1 MQAPRG
7 YRIEGVMQTNEG
19 WITAY
24 ATRES
29 DGRRVLLKAH
39 ADSPR
44 HAAGS
49 AAGALLNELE
59 IARCLDPERVLHAA
73 AIERED
79 SRAFL
84 VFEDAGLAPLSA
96 ILERSPLRIERFLE
110 LAVAMADAL
119 SEVHRGGVIHK
130 DIKPQSFLVEPKS
143 GAVRLTHLVA
153 ATRLPKEHAWPHG
166 AQSAVVEAKLPY
178 MSPEQTGRMNRALD
192 WRTDLYSL
200 GVVFY
205 VMLAGRLPFD
215 AAGPLEWMHCHLA
228 RPPAPLPE
236 DAVPRA
242 VADIVMKLLEKDA
255 EARYQSASGLSQ
267 DLRACQRSLRD
278 AGRIERFPLGRHDV
292 SSQLRTPHRLY
303 GREQEAE
310 RYLAAFDRVLRGS
323 REMIAVTGYSG
334 IGKSSLVHEIYKP
347 LTREHGYF
355 VSGKFDQLHRG
366 IPYSAV
372 IQALKSLL
380 RQVLAESA
388 EKVDEARRA
397 LESALGRNAWLLVE
411 MLPEIGIILGAEH
424 IEPAPPGLSPAE
436 TQHRLMLAFR
446 SLLRAFCA
454 REHPLVLF
462 LDDLQWADAGS
473 LWLLEGILDG
483 DDLGPFLLVGAYR
496 DNEVSDG
503 DPLLV
508 TLRSVQAR
516 GVTVST
522 LELAPLPFASL
533 QQVVADTLNLAPEE
547 VEPLARLVMRK
558 TEGNPFFAGQFLQAL
573 HADGLVHFSPEER
586 RFRWDLAKIEARGLT
601 ENAVE
606 LMSGR
611 VRSLNAETIEIL
623 RLAAC
628 IGGTFDL
635 ETLSV
640 IAGLDRAETA
650 RRLEPAIRSEY
661 VLCSAS
667 ELPEMKVDAAPGV
680 RFRFLHDRVQQAA
693 YGLIEEAQRK
703 AVHLQIGRRLLAG
716 TTAEERAE
724 RLFEIVEQLDQGLDL
739 VSDEEERLAIAR
751 INLEAAIRAKQSTV
765 YAAARRYL
773 EAGRRLL
780 PEDAFAAH
788 DELAFALLR
797 QLAEVEYLLGALD
810 AADALIT
817 EALGRAR
824 TAVEQADV
832 LRLRMVQYTMRARF
846 VDAVEA
852 GREALALVGVALPPL
867 SAAAEIEALVEAEA
881 ASVER
886 LLAGRPPAS
895 LIDAPE
901 IADER
906 QRLAVRMLN
915 DLIPPLYMLNQERL
929 NFLVCCSIVRIS
941 LEHGLAPEAS
951 YGFAMYGS
959 WLGHFDG
966 RYRQGYEFARLAVE
980 VGRRFQVQ
988 GDLCRACYILGNNIQ
1003 SWVRPLA
1010 EADALFREGY
1020 RAAMDA
1026 GDLQFAGYSL
1036 AYLLLNPFLRGASAR
1051 GLLEELPGAL
1061 RVTRRIQHPL
1071 ATDTLVGLLLALRD
1085 LTGDEA
1091 TSAGETLT
1099 EERYLDDCAAH
1110 QTGYAL
1116 CHYQILKTICAYL
1129 HGAPAEALRFADQAE
1144 ANLGF
1149 LPGKY
1154 QTAALRFYRALALA
1168 AVLPAAGEGERAR
1181 LRADLDACR
1190 ERLRGW
1196 FDGCPENFSHKRAL
1210 VEAEA
1215 ARLDGR
1221 VDDAARL
1228 YDDAVALARQHG
1240 FVNVEAIACELAGRF
1255 WLARGRARVAQDYLA
1270 DALLAYRRWDVG
1282 RKAQLLAREFP
1293 ALRQERDAAPL
1304 RAARADVFDVD
1315 TLFQAARA
1323 LSQELVLDRLLGS
1336 MVQVLVENA
1345 GAERGTL
1352 LLARGER
1359 LVLVAQ
1365 GVAHPPEHRALPYVP
1380 LEERSGEVC
1389 TSAVRLAVRTRQSV
1403 ISANASRDPAL
1414 RDDPHVGAH
1423 GVKSLLCAPLLHKGR
1438 VLGVVHLENNLLEGL
1453 FGPERIE
1460 LLHLLAAHAA
1470 VSLDNALVHENL
1482 ERMVEERTRELR
1494 ATQQQ
1499 LVEREAHLRALIDA
1513 LPQSILRVD
1522 REGRCFEYRPRRG
1535 GAELGAGAVP
1545 SLLAELVP
1553 AAEVPRLLELIERSI
1568 DQATI
1573 ERAEFCEEGAGG
1585 RRHVEVS
1592 ITALGG
1598 GRLEAIVSLM
1608 DVTELK
1614 QREAEEALLRER
1626 EIALEAQV
1634 EALGAL
1640 STPVVPI
1647 SRNVVVMPVVGE
1659 LDARRGERMRA
1670 ALLEQIAARKSRIAI
1685 LDVTGVPELDE
1696 RATAD
1701 FERTAGA
1708 VRLLGGELVLT
1719 GLGPQSARRLVE
1731 RGISLSR
1738 VRTFLTLQEGVRFA
1752 LRQRGVG
1759 V

>member
-1 MQAPRG
+1 MQAPQG
-7 YRIEGVMQTNEG
+7 YRIEGVMQANEG

-59 IARCLDPERVLHAA
+59 IARGLDPERVLHAA

-96 ILERSPLRIERFLE
+96 ILERSPLRIERFLA

-205 VMLAGRLPFD
+205 AMLAGRLPFD

-303 GREQEAE
+303 GREHEAE
-310 RYLAAFDRVLRGS
+310 RYLAAFDRALRGS

-380 RQVLAESA
+380 RQVLAGSA

-522 LELAPLPFASL
+522 LELAPLSFASL

-611 VRSLNAETIEIL
+611 VRSLNAETVEIL

-667 ELPEMKVDAAPGV
+667 ELPEMAADAEPGV

-693 YGLIEEAQRK
+693 YELIEEAQRK

-716 TTAEERAE
+716 TTAEERAK

-751 INLEAAIRAKQSTV
+751 LNLEAAVRAKQSTV

-780 PEDAFAAH
+780 PEDATAAH
-788 DELAFALLR
+788 DDLAFALLR

-810 AADALIT
+810 AADALVT

-824 TAVEQADV
+824 NAVEQADLLK
-832 LRLRMVQYTMRARF
+832 LRVVQYTMRARF
-846 VDAVEA
+846 GEAVEA
-852 GREALALVGVALPPL
+852 GREALSLVGVALPAL

-886 LLAGRPPAS
+886 LLAGRPPAA

-906 QRLAVRMLN
+906 QRLAVRVLN
-915 DLIPPLYMLNQERL
+915 ELIPPLYMLNQERL
-929 NFLVCCSIVRIS
+929 NYLVCCSIVRIS

-951 YGFAMYGS
+951 YGVAMYGS
-959 WLGHFDG
+959 WLGHCHG
-966 RYRQGYEFARLAVE
+966 RYRRGYEFARLAVE
-980 VGRRFQVQ
+980 MGRRFQVQ
-988 GDLCRACYILGNNIQ
+988 GDLCRACYVLGNNIQ

-1010 EADALFREGY
+1010 EADALLREGY

-1036 AYLLLNPFLRGASAR
+1036 AYLLLNPFFRGASAR

-1091 TSAGETLT
+1091 TSPGEPLT
-1099 EERYLDDCAAH
+1099 EERYVADCAAH
-1110 QTGYAL
+1110 DTGYAL
-1116 CHYQILKTICAYL
+1116 CHYQVLRTMGAYL
-1129 HGAPAEALRFADQAE
+1129 HGAPAEALRFADRAE

-1149 LPGKY
+1149 IPGKY

-1228 YDDAVALARQHG
+1228 YDDAIALARQHG

-1255 WLARGRARVAQDYLA
+1255 WMARGRARVALDYLA
-1270 DALLAYRRWDVG
+1270 DALRAYRHWDVG
-1282 RKAQLLAREFP
+1282 RKALLLVREFP

-1304 RAARADVFDVD
+1304 RPARADVFDVD

-1365 GVAHPPEHRALPYVP
+1365 GVAHPPEHRALPYLP

-1414 RDDPHVGAH
+1414 RDDPHVSAH

-1453 FGPERIE
+1453 FGPERLE

-1553 AAEVPRLLELIERSI
+1553 AAEVPRLLELIGRSI
-1568 DQATI
+1568 EHATI
-1573 ERAEFCEEGAGG
+1573 ERVEFCAEGAGG
-1585 RRHVEVS
+1585 RRHVEAS

-1608 DVTELK
+1608 DMTELK

-1634 EALGAL
+1634 EALRAL

-1659 LDARRGERMRA
+1659 IDARRGERMRA
-1670 ALLEQIAARKSRIAI
+1670 ALLEQIAARKTRIAI
-1685 LDVTGVPELDE
+1685 LDVTGVPGLDE

-1719 GLGPQSARRLVE
+1719 GLGPQAARRLVE

-1738 VRTFLTLQEGVRFA
+1738 VRTFLTLQEGVQFA